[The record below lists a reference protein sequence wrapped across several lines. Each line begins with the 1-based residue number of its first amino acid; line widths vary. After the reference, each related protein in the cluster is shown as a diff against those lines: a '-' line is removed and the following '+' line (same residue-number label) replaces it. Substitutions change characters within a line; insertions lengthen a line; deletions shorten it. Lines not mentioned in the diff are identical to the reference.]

1 MDKDEKYI
9 NSKYNR
15 ITCFNRKKIQA
26 FQDHLIRANP
36 THTPETMCCSFLKHK
51 AL

>member
-1 MDKDEKYI
+1 MKNI
-9 NSKYNR
+9 SIAN
-15 ITCFNRKKIQA
+15 ITELLVSTEKKIQA
-26 FQDHLIRANP
+26 FQDHVIRANP